1 MKPFHSMTAVKDY
14 QWFLPRATTSTREL
28 ALEILKTTQGNQF
41 CVWHHEHDKGGKKH
55 DSAGG
60 PYKVTGTPFPRLSDK
75 MLKKLTTGER
85 SQLLEQR
92 KGFLTCGC
100 PNDVALLDLYLW
112 KTWRA
117 SNNTGQSEGLG
128 NQRID
133 PHTRLFIAEA
143 YRTAAGLTVNDLYT
157 SGRDELHAKKLRLHA
172 QIARLASKYDAI
184 ADFPWGRGL
193 IISVHEFHYDL
204 LISLTSI
211 YTSSLETLIT
221 VTTAVRKI
229 PVSHNSEL
237 VYKSVM
243 SYCCDIFYVCV
254 NVRTDT
260 NLTVSLNCHL

>member
-1 MKPFHSMTAVKDY
+1 
-14 QWFLPRATTSTREL
+14 
-28 ALEILKTTQGNQF
+28 
-41 CVWHHEHDKGGKKH
+41 VWHHEHDKGGKKH

-60 PYKVTGTPFPRLSDK
+60 PYKVVGTPFPRLSDK
-75 MLKKLTTGER
+75 MLKKLTTGKR

-100 PNDVALLDLYLW
+100 PTDVALLDLYLW

-133 PHTRLFIAEA
+133 PRTRLFIAEA

-157 SGRDELHAKKLRLHA
+157 SGQDELHAKKLRLHA
-172 QIARLASKYDAI
+172 QIARLASEYDAI
-184 ADFPWGRGL
+184 ANFPQGRGL
-193 IISVHEFHYDL
+193 IVSVREFHHDL

-211 YTSSLETLIT
+211 YTSSLETLIA